1 MEYKVEEILLK
12 VKQKDQEIEHQSEKI
27 RKIEDYTRRSNNP
40 IRAVLERE
48 KRQNRREKKSEIT
61 GTFKSYIVQHGNY
74 S

>member
-1 MEYKVEEILLK
+1 MEYKVEEIPLK

-27 RKIEDYTRRSNNP
+27 RKLEDYTRRSNNP

>member
-48 KRQNRREKKSEIT
+48 KRQKRREKKSEIT

>member
-1 MEYKVEEILLK
+1 MEYKVEEIPPK

-48 KRQNRREKKSEIT
+48 RRQNRREKKSEIT
-61 GTFKSYIVQHGNY
+61 GKFKSYIVQHGNY